1 LLEGGFVLELQGV
14 SKTFGELQVLRGI
27 DLHLRQGTVS
37 GLIGPNGSGKTTL
50 VNIITGVYP
59 PDSGRV
65 LLDGK
70 DISRASADQITR
82 LGVSRSFQNVR
93 IFNRMSVLDNVI
105 AALIGHDKAGLTTLL
120 GRAKRTGDPKV
131 TTARQALKTVG
142 LLEQRNLSASEL
154 PLPLRRRLEI
164 ARALACDPKVLVLDE
179 PAGGMTPA
187 ETASISELIRS
198 RIAPG
203 RTCIVIEHK
212 MDLISHVC
220 QHLCVLNHGEKIAE
234 GDPRSVV
241 SQPEVI
247 EAYLGRV

>member
-1 LLEGGFVLELQGV
+1 MLELQAV
-14 SKTFGELQVLRGI
+14 SKNFGELQALHGI
-27 DLHLRQGTVS
+27 DLHFRRGTVS

-50 VNIITGVYP
+50 VNIITGIYP

-70 DISRASADQITR
+70 DVSRYSADQITR
-82 LGVSRSFQNVR
+82 LGVSRSFQNIR
-93 IFNRMSVLDNVI
+93 IFNRMSVLENVI
-105 AALIGHDKAGLTTLL
+105 AAFIGHDKSGLTTLL
-120 GRAKRTGDPKV
+120 GPAKHAGDPSV
-131 TTARQALKTVG
+131 MAARQALETVG
-142 LLEQRNLSASEL
+142 LLDQSNLSASEL

-164 ARALACDPKVLVLDE
+164 GRALACDPKVLVLDE
-179 PAGGMTPA
+179 PAGGMTPV

-203 RTCIVIEHK
+203 RTCVVIEHK

-220 QHLCVLNHGEKIAE
+220 DHLCVLNHGEKIAE

-247 EAYLGRV
+247 EAYLGRA

>member
-1 LLEGGFVLELQGV
+1 MLELQAV
-14 SKTFGELQVLRGI
+14 SKNFGELQALHGI
-27 DLHLRQGTVS
+27 DLHFRRGTVS

-50 VNIITGVYP
+50 VNIITGIYP

-70 DISRASADQITR
+70 DVSRYSADQITR
-82 LGVSRSFQNVR
+82 LGVSRSFQNIR
-93 IFNRMSVLDNVI
+93 IFNRMSVLENVI
-105 AALIGHDKAGLTTLL
+105 AAFIGHDKSGLTTLL
-120 GRAKRTGDPKV
+120 GPAKHAGDPSV
-131 TTARQALKTVG
+131 MAARQALETVG
-142 LLEQRNLSASEL
+142 LLDQSNLSASEL

-164 ARALACDPKVLVLDE
+164 GRALACDPKVLVLDE

-203 RTCIVIEHK
+203 RTCVVIEHK
-212 MDLISHVC
+212 MDLISPVC
-220 QHLCVLNHGEKIAE
+220 EYLCVLNHGEKIAE

-247 EAYLGRV
+247 EAYLGQA

>member
-1 LLEGGFVLELQGV
+1 MLELQAV
-14 SKTFGELQVLRGI
+14 SKNFGELQALHGI
-27 DLHLRQGTVS
+27 DLHFRRGTVS

-50 VNIITGVYP
+50 VNIITGIYP

-70 DISRASADQITR
+70 DVSRYSADQITR
-82 LGVSRSFQNVR
+82 LGVSRSFQNIR
-93 IFNRMSVLDNVI
+93 IFNRMSVLENVI
-105 AALIGHDKAGLTTLL
+105 AAFIGHDKSGLTTLL
-120 GRAKRTGDPKV
+120 GPAKHAGDPSV
-131 TTARQALKTVG
+131 MAARQALETVG
-142 LLEQRNLSASEL
+142 LLDQSNLSASEL

-164 ARALACDPKVLVLDE
+164 GRALACDPKVLVLDE

-203 RTCIVIEHK
+203 RTCVVIEHK

-220 QHLCVLNHGEKIAE
+220 EYLCVLNHGEKIAE
-234 GDPRSVV
+234 GDPSSVV

-247 EAYLGRV
+247 EAYLGQA

>member
-1 LLEGGFVLELQGV
+1 MLELQSV
-14 SKTFGELQVLRGI
+14 SKNFGELQALCGI
-27 DLHLRQGTVS
+27 DLHLGRGTVS

-50 VNIITGVYP
+50 VNIITGIYA

-70 DISRASADQITR
+70 DVSRASADQITR
-82 LGVSRSFQNVR
+82 LGVSRSFQNIR
-93 IFNRMSVLDNVI
+93 IFNRMSVLENVI
-105 AALIGHDKAGLTTLL
+105 AALIGHHKPGLATLL
-120 GRAKRTGDPKV
+120 GRAKRIGDPRV
-131 TTARQALKTVG
+131 TAARRALETVG
-142 LLEQRNLSASEL
+142 LLEQGDLFANEL

-164 ARALACDPKVLVLDE
+164 ARALACDPKFLVLDE

-203 RTCIVIEHK
+203 RTCVVIEHK

-220 QHLCVLNHGEKIAE
+220 EHLCVLNHGEKIAE

-241 SQPEVI
+241 NQPEVI
-247 EAYLGRV
+247 EAYLG

>member
-1 LLEGGFVLELQGV
+1 MLELQAV
-14 SKTFGELQVLRGI
+14 SKNFGELQALHGI
-27 DLHLRQGTVS
+27 DLHFRRGTVS

-50 VNIITGVYP
+50 VNIITGIYP

-70 DISRASADQITR
+70 DVSRYSADQITR
-82 LGVSRSFQNVR
+82 LGVSRSFQNIR
-93 IFNRMSVLDNVI
+93 IFNRMSVLENVI
-105 AALIGHDKAGLTTLL
+105 AVFIGHDKSGLTTLL
-120 GRAKRTGDPKV
+120 GPAKHAGDPSV
-131 TTARQALKTVG
+131 MAARQALETVG
-142 LLEQRNLSASEL
+142 LLDQSNLSASEL

-164 ARALACDPKVLVLDE
+164 GRALACDPKVLVLDE

-203 RTCIVIEHK
+203 RTCVVIEHK

-220 QHLCVLNHGEKIAE
+220 EYLCVLNHGEKIAE

-247 EAYLGRV
+247 EAYLGRA

>member
-1 LLEGGFVLELQGV
+1 MLELQAVG
-14 SKTFGELQVLRGI
+14 KTFGKLQALHGV
-27 DLHLRQGTVS
+27 DLHVKRGTVS

-50 VNIITGVYP
+50 VNIITGVYA

-65 LLDGK
+65 FLDGK
-70 DISRASADQITR
+70 DVSRASADQITR
-82 LGVSRSFQNVR
+82 LGVSRSFQNIR
-93 IFNRMSVLDNVI
+93 IFNRMSVLENVI
-105 AALIGHDKAGLTTLL
+105 AALIGHHKPGLAALL
-120 GRAKRTGDPKV
+120 GRAKRTGDPRV
-131 TTARQALKTVG
+131 TAARRALETVG
-142 LLEQRNLSASEL
+142 LLEQGDLFASEL

-198 RIAPG
+198 RLAPG
-203 RTCIVIEHK
+203 RTCVVIEHK

-220 QHLCVLNHGEKIAE
+220 EHLCVLNHGEKIAE

-247 EAYLGRV
+247 EAYLGRA

>member
-1 LLEGGFVLELQGV
+1 MLELQAVG
-14 SKTFGELQVLRGI
+14 KTFGALQALHGI
-27 DLHLRQGTVS
+27 DLHLRRGTVS

-50 VNIITGVYP
+50 VNIITGVYA

-70 DISRASADQITR
+70 DVSRASADQITR
-82 LGVSRSFQNVR
+82 LGVSRTFQNIR
-93 IFNRMSVLDNVI
+93 IFNRMRVLENVI
-105 AALIGHDKAGLTTLL
+105 VALIGHDKLGLFPLL
-120 GRAKRTGDPKV
+120 GSVRGVGGAGVEAARRT
-131 TTARQALKTVG
+131 LETVG
-142 LLEQRNLSASEL
+142 LLKQSNLFASEL

-164 ARALACDPKVLVLDE
+164 ARALVCDPKVLVLDE

-203 RTCIVIEHK
+203 RTCVVIEHK

-220 QHLCVLNHGEKIAE
+220 EYLCVLNHGEKIAE
-234 GDPRSVV
+234 GDPRSVM

-247 EAYLGRV
+247 EAYLGRA

>member
-1 LLEGGFVLELQGV
+1 MLELQAV
-14 SKTFGELQVLRGI
+14 SKNFGELQALHGI
-27 DLHLRQGTVS
+27 DLHFRRGTVS

-50 VNIITGVYP
+50 VNIITGIYP

-70 DISRASADQITR
+70 DVSRYSADQITR
-82 LGVSRSFQNVR
+82 LGVSRSFQNIR
-93 IFNRMSVLDNVI
+93 IFNRMSVLENVI
-105 AALIGHDKAGLTTLL
+105 AAFIGHDKSGLTTLL
-120 GRAKRTGDPKV
+120 GPAKHAGDPSV
-131 TTARQALKTVG
+131 RAARQALETVG
-142 LLEQRNLSASEL
+142 LLDQSNLSASEL

-164 ARALACDPKVLVLDE
+164 GRALACDPKVLVLDE

-203 RTCIVIEHK
+203 RTCVVIEHK

-220 QHLCVLNHGEKIAE
+220 EYLCVLNHGEKIAE

-247 EAYLGRV
+247 EAYLGRA

>member
-1 LLEGGFVLELQGV
+1 MLELQAV
-14 SKTFGELQVLRGI
+14 SKAFGELQVLHGI
-27 DLHLRQGTVS
+27 DLHLRPGTVS

-50 VNIITGVYP
+50 VNIVTGVYA

-70 DISRASADQITR
+70 DVSRASADQITQ
-82 LGVSRSFQNVR
+82 LGVSRTFQNIR
-93 IFNRMSVLDNVI
+93 IFNRMSVLENVI
-105 AALIGHDKAGLTTLL
+105 AALIGHDKPGLFSLL
-120 GRAKRTGDPKV
+120 GSVREVDGAGVAAARRA
-131 TTARQALKTVG
+131 LETVG
-142 LLEQRNLSASEL
+142 LLDQSNLSASEL

-179 PAGGMTPA
+179 PSGGMTPA
-187 ETASISELIRS
+187 ETARVSELIRS

-203 RTCIVIEHK
+203 RTCVVIEHK

-220 QHLCVLNHGEKIAE
+220 EHLCVLNHGEKIAE
-234 GDPRSVV
+234 GDPRSVM

-247 EAYLGRV
+247 EAYLGRP

>member
-1 LLEGGFVLELQGV
+1 MLELQSV
-14 SKTFGELQVLRGI
+14 SKNFGELQALCGI
-27 DLHLRQGTVS
+27 DLHLGRGTVS

-50 VNIITGVYP
+50 VNIITGVYA

-65 LLDGK
+65 FLDGK
-70 DISRASADQITR
+70 DVSRASADQITR
-82 LGVSRSFQNVR
+82 LGVSRSFQNIR
-93 IFNRMSVLDNVI
+93 IFNRMSVLENVI
-105 AALIGHDKAGLTTLL
+105 AALIGHHKPGLATLL
-120 GRAKRTGDPKV
+120 GRAKRIGDPRV
-131 TTARQALKTVG
+131 TAARRALETVG
-142 LLEQRNLSASEL
+142 LLEQGDLFANEL

-164 ARALACDPKVLVLDE
+164 ARALACDPKFLVLDE

-203 RTCIVIEHK
+203 RTCVVIEHK

-220 QHLCVLNHGEKIAE
+220 EHLCVLNHGEKIAE

-241 SQPEVI
+241 NQPEVI
-247 EAYLGRV
+247 EAYLG

>member
-1 LLEGGFVLELQGV
+1 MLELQAV
-14 SKTFGELQVLRGI
+14 SKNFGELQALHGI
-27 DLHLRQGTVS
+27 DLHFRRGTVS

-50 VNIITGVYP
+50 VNIITGIYP

-70 DISRASADQITR
+70 DVSRYSADQITR
-82 LGVSRSFQNVR
+82 LGVSRSFQNIR
-93 IFNRMSVLDNVI
+93 IFNRMSVLENVI
-105 AALIGHDKAGLTTLL
+105 AAFIGHDKSGLTTLL
-120 GRAKRTGDPKV
+120 GPAKHAGDPSV
-131 TTARQALKTVG
+131 MAARQALETVG
-142 LLEQRNLSASEL
+142 LLEQSNLSASEL
-154 PLPLRRRLEI
+154 PLPIRRRLEI
-164 ARALACDPKVLVLDE
+164 GRALACDPKVLVLDE

-203 RTCIVIEHK
+203 RTCVVIEHK

-220 QHLCVLNHGEKIAE
+220 EYLCVLNHGEKIAE

-247 EAYLGRV
+247 EAYLGQA

>member
-1 LLEGGFVLELQGV
+1 MLELQAV
-14 SKTFGELQVLRGI
+14 SKAFGELQALHGI
-27 DLHLRQGTVS
+27 DLHLRRGTVS

-70 DISRASADQITR
+70 DVSRNSADQITR
-82 LGVSRSFQNVR
+82 LGVSRSFQNIR
-93 IFNRMSVLDNVI
+93 IFNRMSVLENVI
-105 AALIGHDKAGLTTLL
+105 AALIGHDKPGLFALL
-120 GRAKRTGDPKV
+120 GRVRGAGGV
-131 TTARQALKTVG
+131 GVAAARRALETVG
-142 LLEQRNLSASEL
+142 LLDQSNLSASEL

-164 ARALACDPKVLVLDE
+164 ARALACDPKVLILDE

-187 ETASISELIRS
+187 ETARVSELIRS

-203 RTCIVIEHK
+203 RTCVVIEHK

-220 QHLCVLNHGEKIAE
+220 EHLCVLNHGEKIAE
-234 GDPRSVV
+234 GDPHSVV

-247 EAYLGRV
+247 EAYLGRP

>member
-1 LLEGGFVLELQGV
+1 MLELQAV
-14 SKTFGELQVLRGI
+14 SKNFGELQALHGI
-27 DLHLRQGTVS
+27 DLHFRRGTVS

-50 VNIITGVYP
+50 VNIITGIYP

-65 LLDGK
+65 LLDGI
-70 DISRASADQITR
+70 DVSRNSADQITR
-82 LGVSRSFQNVR
+82 LGVSRSFQNIR
-93 IFNRMSVLDNVI
+93 IFSRMSVLENVI
-105 AALIGHDKAGLTTLL
+105 AAFIGHDKSGLRALL
-120 GRAKRTGDPKV
+120 GPAKHAGDPSV
-131 TTARQALKTVG
+131 MAARQALETVG
-142 LLEQRNLSASEL
+142 LLEKSNLSASEL

-164 ARALACDPKVLVLDE
+164 GRALACDPKVLVLDE
-179 PAGGMTPA
+179 

-220 QHLCVLNHGEKIAE
+220 EYLCVLNHGEKIAE

-247 EAYLGRV
+247 EAYLGRA

>member
-1 LLEGGFVLELQGV
+1 MLELQAVG
-14 SKTFGELQVLRGI
+14 KTFGKLQALHGV
-27 DLHLRQGTVS
+27 DLHVKRGTVS

-50 VNIITGVYP
+50 VNIITGVYA

-65 LLDGK
+65 FLDGK
-70 DISRASADQITR
+70 DVSRASADQITR
-82 LGVSRSFQNVR
+82 LGVSRSFQNIR
-93 IFNRMSVLDNVI
+93 IFNRMSVLENVI
-105 AALIGHDKAGLTTLL
+105 AALIGHHKPGLATLL
-120 GRAKRTGDPKV
+120 GRAKRIGDPRV
-131 TTARQALKTVG
+131 TAARRALETVG
-142 LLEQRNLSASEL
+142 LLEQGDLFANEL

-164 ARALACDPKVLVLDE
+164 ARALACDPKFLVLDE

-203 RTCIVIEHK
+203 RTCVVIEHK

-220 QHLCVLNHGEKIAE
+220 EHLCVLNHGEKIAE

-241 SQPEVI
+241 NQPEVI
-247 EAYLGRV
+247 EAYLGRA

>member
-1 LLEGGFVLELQGV
+1 VLELQAVG
-14 SKTFGELQVLRGI
+14 KTFGALQALHGI
-27 DLHLRQGTVS
+27 DLHLRRGTVS

-50 VNIITGVYP
+50 VNIITGVYA

-65 LLDGK
+65 LLDSK
-70 DISRASADQITR
+70 DVSRASADQITR
-82 LGVSRSFQNVR
+82 LGVSRTFQNIR
-93 IFNRMSVLDNVI
+93 IFNRMRVLENVI
-105 AALIGHDKAGLTTLL
+105 VALIGNDKLGLFPLL
-120 GRAKRTGDPKV
+120 GSVRGVGGAGVEAARRA
-131 TTARQALKTVG
+131 LETVG
-142 LLEQRNLSASEL
+142 LLKQSNLFASEL

-164 ARALACDPKVLVLDE
+164 ARALVCDPKVLVLDE

-203 RTCIVIEHK
+203 RTCVVIEHK

-220 QHLCVLNHGEKIAE
+220 EYLCVLNHGEKIAE
-234 GDPRSVV
+234 GDPRSVM

-247 EAYLGRV
+247 EAYLGRA

>member
-1 LLEGGFVLELQGV
+1 MLELQAVG
-14 SKTFGELQVLRGI
+14 KTFGELQALHGI
-27 DLHLRQGTVS
+27 DLHVRRGTVS

-50 VNIITGVYP
+50 VNIITGIYA

-70 DISRASADQITR
+70 DVSRASADQITR
-82 LGVSRSFQNVR
+82 LGVSRSFQNIR
-93 IFNRMSVLDNVI
+93 IFNRMSVLENVI
-105 AALIGHDKAGLTTLL
+105 AALIGHHKPGLATLL
-120 GRAKRTGDPKV
+120 GRAKRIGDPRV
-131 TTARQALKTVG
+131 TAARRALETVG
-142 LLEQRNLSASEL
+142 LLEQGDLFANEL

-164 ARALACDPKVLVLDE
+164 ARALACDPKFLVLDE

-203 RTCIVIEHK
+203 RTCVVIEHK

-220 QHLCVLNHGEKIAE
+220 EHLCVLNHGEKIAE
-234 GDPRSVV
+234 GDPRSVM

-247 EAYLGRV
+247 EAYLGRA

>member
-1 LLEGGFVLELQGV
+1 MLELQAVG
-14 SKTFGELQVLRGI
+14 KTFGEVQALHGI
-27 DLHLRQGTVS
+27 DLHVRRGTVS

-50 VNIITGVYP
+50 VNIITGVYA

-65 LLDGK
+65 FLDGK
-70 DISRASADQITR
+70 DVSRASADQITR
-82 LGVSRSFQNVR
+82 LGVSRSFQNIR
-93 IFNRMSVLDNVI
+93 IFNRMSVLENVI
-105 AALIGHDKAGLTTLL
+105 AALIGHHKPGLATLL
-120 GRAKRTGDPKV
+120 GRAKRIGDPRV
-131 TTARQALKTVG
+131 TAARRALETVG
-142 LLEQRNLSASEL
+142 LLEQGDLFANEL

-164 ARALACDPKVLVLDE
+164 ARALACDPKFLVLDE

-203 RTCIVIEHK
+203 RTCVVIEHK

-220 QHLCVLNHGEKIAE
+220 EHLCVLNHGEKIAE

-241 SQPEVI
+241 NQPEVI
-247 EAYLGRV
+247 EAYLG

>member
-1 LLEGGFVLELQGV
+1 MLELQSV
-14 SKTFGELQVLRGI
+14 SKNFGELQALCGI
-27 DLHLRQGTVS
+27 ALHLGRGTVS

-50 VNIITGVYP
+50 VNIITGVYA

-65 LLDGK
+65 FLDGK
-70 DISRASADQITR
+70 DVSRASADQITR
-82 LGVSRSFQNVR
+82 LGVSRSFQNIR
-93 IFNRMSVLDNVI
+93 IFNRMSVLENVI
-105 AALIGHDKAGLTTLL
+105 AALIGHHKPGLATLL
-120 GRAKRTGDPKV
+120 GRAKRIGDPRV
-131 TTARQALKTVG
+131 TAARRALETVG
-142 LLEQRNLSASEL
+142 LLEQGDLFASEL

-164 ARALACDPKVLVLDE
+164 ARALACDPKFLVLDE

-203 RTCIVIEHK
+203 RTCVVIEHK

-220 QHLCVLNHGEKIAE
+220 EHLCVLNHGEKIAE
-234 GDPRSVV
+234 GEPRAVV

-247 EAYLGRV
+247 EAYLGRA

>member
-1 LLEGGFVLELQGV
+1 MLELQAVG
-14 SKTFGELQVLRGI
+14 KTFGKLQALHGV
-27 DLHLRQGTVS
+27 DLHVKRGTVS

-50 VNIITGVYP
+50 VNIITGVYA

-65 LLDGK
+65 FLDGK
-70 DISRASADQITR
+70 NVSRASADQITR
-82 LGVSRSFQNVR
+82 LGVSRSFQNIR
-93 IFNRMSVLDNVI
+93 IFNRMSVLENVI
-105 AALIGHDKAGLTTLL
+105 AALIGHHKPGLATLL
-120 GRAKRTGDPKV
+120 GRAKRIGDPRV
-131 TTARQALKTVG
+131 TAARRALETVG
-142 LLEQRNLSASEL
+142 LLEQGDLFANEL

-164 ARALACDPKVLVLDE
+164 ARALACDPKFLVLDE

-203 RTCIVIEHK
+203 RTCVVIEHK

-220 QHLCVLNHGEKIAE
+220 EHLCVLNHGEKIAE

-241 SQPEVI
+241 NQPEVI
-247 EAYLGRV
+247 EAYLG

>member
-1 LLEGGFVLELQGV
+1 MLELQAVG
-14 SKTFGELQVLRGI
+14 KTFGELQALHGI
-27 DLHLRQGTVS
+27 DLHVRRGTVS

-50 VNIITGVYP
+50 VNIITGVYA

-65 LLDGK
+65 FLDGK
-70 DISRASADQITR
+70 DVSRASADQITR
-82 LGVSRSFQNVR
+82 LGVSRSFQNIR
-93 IFNRMSVLDNVI
+93 IFNRMSVLENVI
-105 AALIGHDKAGLTTLL
+105 AALIGHHKPGLATLL
-120 GRAKRTGDPKV
+120 GRAKRIGDPRV
-131 TTARQALKTVG
+131 TAARRALETVG
-142 LLEQRNLSASEL
+142 LLEQGDLFANEL

-164 ARALACDPKVLVLDE
+164 ARALACDPKFLVLDE

-203 RTCIVIEHK
+203 RTCVVIEHK

-220 QHLCVLNHGEKIAE
+220 EHLCVLNHGEKIAE

-241 SQPEVI
+241 NQPEVI
-247 EAYLGRV
+247 EAYLG

>member
-1 LLEGGFVLELQGV
+1 MLELQAVG
-14 SKTFGELQVLRGI
+14 KTFGELQALHGI
-27 DLHLRQGTVS
+27 DLHVRRGTVS

-50 VNIITGVYP
+50 VNIITGVYA

-70 DISRASADQITR
+70 NVSRASADQITR
-82 LGVSRSFQNVR
+82 LGVSRSFQNIR
-93 IFNRMSVLDNVI
+93 IFNRMSVLENVI
-105 AALIGHDKAGLTTLL
+105 AALIGHHKPGLATLL
-120 GRAKRTGDPKV
+120 GRAKRIGDPRV
-131 TTARQALKTVG
+131 TAARRALETVG
-142 LLEQRNLSASEL
+142 LLEQGDLFANEL

-164 ARALACDPKVLVLDE
+164 ARALACDPKFLVLDE

-203 RTCIVIEHK
+203 RTCVVIEHK

-220 QHLCVLNHGEKIAE
+220 EHLCVLNHGEKIAE

-241 SQPEVI
+241 NQPEVI
-247 EAYLGRV
+247 EAYLG

>member
-1 LLEGGFVLELQGV
+1 MLELQAV
-14 SKTFGELQVLRGI
+14 SKNFGELQALHGI
-27 DLHLRQGTVS
+27 DLHFRRGTVS

-50 VNIITGVYP
+50 VNIITGIYP

-70 DISRASADQITR
+70 DVSRYSADQITR
-82 LGVSRSFQNVR
+82 LGVSRSFQNIR
-93 IFNRMSVLDNVI
+93 IFNRMSVLENVI
-105 AALIGHDKAGLTTLL
+105 AAFIGHDKSGLTTLL
-120 GRAKRTGDPKV
+120 GPAKHAGDPSV
-131 TTARQALKTVG
+131 MAARQALETVG
-142 LLEQRNLSASEL
+142 LLDQSNLSASEL

-164 ARALACDPKVLVLDE
+164 GRALACDPKVLVLDE

-203 RTCIVIEHK
+203 RTCVVIEHK

-220 QHLCVLNHGEKIAE
+220 EYLCVLNHGEKIAE

-247 EAYLGRV
+247 EAYLGRA

>member
-1 LLEGGFVLELQGV
+1 VLELQGV
-14 SKTFGELQVLRGI
+14 SKTFGELQALNGI
-27 DLHLRQGTVS
+27 DLHLKRERVS

-50 VNIITGVYP
+50 ANIITGIYS
-59 PDSGRV
+59 PDSGRL

-70 DISRASADQITR
+70 DVSRVSADQITR
-82 LGVSRSFQNVR
+82 LGVSRSFQNIR
-93 IFNRMSVLDNVI
+93 IFNRMSVLENVI
-105 AALIGHDKAGLTTLL
+105 AALISQDKSGLTTLL
-120 GRAKRTGDPKV
+120 GPAKRTGDPRV
-131 TTARQALKTVG
+131 TAARQALETVG
-142 LLEQRNLSASEL
+142 LLEQSNLSASEL

-187 ETASISELIRS
+187 ETAGISELIRS

-203 RTCIVIEHK
+203 RTCVVIEHK

-220 QHLCVLNHGEKIAE
+220 EHLCVLNHGEKIAE

-241 SQPEVI
+241 RQPEVI
-247 EAYLGRV
+247 EAYLGRA

>member
-1 LLEGGFVLELQGV
+1 MLELQAV
-14 SKTFGELQVLRGI
+14 SKNFGELQALCGI
-27 DLHLRQGTVS
+27 DLHLGRGTVS

-70 DISRASADQITR
+70 DVSHTSADQITR
-82 LGVSRSFQNVR
+82 LGVSRSFQNIR
-93 IFNRMSVLDNVI
+93 IFNRMSVLENVI
-105 AALIGHDKAGLTTLL
+105 AAFIGHDKAGLRALL
-120 GRAKRTGDPKV
+120 GPAKHPGDPGV
-131 TTARQALKTVG
+131 AAAHRALETVG
-142 LLEQRNLSASEL
+142 LLEQSNLSASEL

-164 ARALACDPKVLVLDE
+164 ARALACDPKVLILDE

-187 ETASISELIRS
+187 ETAGISELIRS

-203 RTCIVIEHK
+203 RTCVVIEHK

-220 QHLCVLNHGEKIAE
+220 EHLCVLNHGEKIAE
-234 GDPRSVV
+234 GDPMTVV

-247 EAYLGRV
+247 EAYLGRA

>member
-1 LLEGGFVLELQGV
+1 MLELQAV
-14 SKTFGELQVLRGI
+14 SKNFGELQALHGI
-27 DLHLRQGTVS
+27 DLHFRRGTVS

-50 VNIITGVYP
+50 VNIITGIYP

-70 DISRASADQITR
+70 DVSRYSADQITR
-82 LGVSRSFQNVR
+82 LGVSRSFQNIR
-93 IFNRMSVLDNVI
+93 IFNRMSVLENVI
-105 AALIGHDKAGLTTLL
+105 AAFIGHDKSGLTTLL
-120 GRAKRTGDPKV
+120 GPAKHAGDPSV
-131 TTARQALKTVG
+131 MAARQALETVG
-142 LLEQRNLSASEL
+142 LLEQSNLSASEL

-164 ARALACDPKVLVLDE
+164 GRALACDPKVLVLDE

-203 RTCIVIEHK
+203 RTCVVIEHK

-220 QHLCVLNHGEKIAE
+220 EYLCVLNHGEKIAE

-247 EAYLGRV
+247 EAYLGQA

>member
-1 LLEGGFVLELQGV
+1 MLELQAVG
-14 SKTFGELQVLRGI
+14 KTFGELQALHGI
-27 DLHLRQGTVS
+27 DLHVRRGTVS

-50 VNIITGVYP
+50 VNIITGVYA

-65 LLDGK
+65 FLDGK
-70 DISRASADQITR
+70 NVSRASADQITR
-82 LGVSRSFQNVR
+82 LGVSRSFQNIR
-93 IFNRMSVLDNVI
+93 IFNRMSVLENVI
-105 AALIGHDKAGLTTLL
+105 AALIGHHKPGLATLL
-120 GRAKRTGDPKV
+120 GRAKRIGDPRV
-131 TTARQALKTVG
+131 TAARRALETVG
-142 LLEQRNLSASEL
+142 LLEQGDLFANEL

-164 ARALACDPKVLVLDE
+164 ARALACDPKFLVLDE

-203 RTCIVIEHK
+203 RTCVVIEHK

-220 QHLCVLNHGEKIAE
+220 EHLCVLNHGEKIAE

-241 SQPEVI
+241 NQPEVI
-247 EAYLGRV
+247 EAYLG

>member
-1 LLEGGFVLELQGV
+1 LRAGGFVLELQAV
-14 SKTFGELQVLRGI
+14 SKNFGELQALHGI
-27 DLHLRQGTVS
+27 DLHFRRGTVS

-50 VNIITGVYP
+50 VNIITGIYP

-70 DISRASADQITR
+70 DVSRYSADQITR
-82 LGVSRSFQNVR
+82 LGVSRSFQNIR
-93 IFNRMSVLDNVI
+93 IFNRMSVLENVI
-105 AALIGHDKAGLTTLL
+105 AAFIGHDKSGLTTLL
-120 GRAKRTGDPKV
+120 GPAKHAGDPSV
-131 TTARQALKTVG
+131 MAARQALETVG
-142 LLEQRNLSASEL
+142 LLDQSNLSASEL

-164 ARALACDPKVLVLDE
+164 GRALACDPKVLVLDE

-203 RTCIVIEHK
+203 RTCVVIEHK

-220 QHLCVLNHGEKIAE
+220 EYLCVLNHGEKIAE

-247 EAYLGRV
+247 EAYLGRA

>member
-1 LLEGGFVLELQGV
+1 VLELQAVG
-14 SKTFGELQVLRGI
+14 KTFGELQALHGI
-27 DLHLRQGTVS
+27 DLHVRRGTVS

-50 VNIITGVYP
+50 VNIITGVYA

-65 LLDGK
+65 FLDGK
-70 DISRASADQITR
+70 DVSRASADQITR
-82 LGVSRSFQNVR
+82 LGVSRSFQNIR
-93 IFNRMSVLDNVI
+93 IFNRMSVLENVI
-105 AALIGHDKAGLTTLL
+105 AALIGHHKPGLATLL
-120 GRAKRTGDPKV
+120 GRAKRIGDPRV
-131 TTARQALKTVG
+131 TAARRALETVG
-142 LLEQRNLSASEL
+142 LLEQGDLFANEL

-164 ARALACDPKVLVLDE
+164 ARALACDPKFLVLDE

-203 RTCIVIEHK
+203 RTCVVIEHK

-220 QHLCVLNHGEKIAE
+220 EHLCVLNHGEKIAE

-241 SQPEVI
+241 NQPEVI
-247 EAYLGRV
+247 EAYLG

>member
-1 LLEGGFVLELQGV
+1 VLELQAVG
-14 SKTFGELQVLRGI
+14 KTFGELQALHGI
-27 DLHLRQGTVS
+27 DLHVRRGTVS

-50 VNIITGVYP
+50 VNIITGIYA

-70 DISRASADQITR
+70 DVSRASADQITR
-82 LGVSRSFQNVR
+82 LGVSRSFQNIR
-93 IFNRMSVLDNVI
+93 IFNRMSVLENVI
-105 AALIGHDKAGLTTLL
+105 AALIGHHKPGLATLL
-120 GRAKRTGDPKV
+120 GRAKRIGDPRV
-131 TTARQALKTVG
+131 TAARRALETVG
-142 LLEQRNLSASEL
+142 LLEQGDLFANEL

-164 ARALACDPKVLVLDE
+164 ARALACDPKFLVLDE

-203 RTCIVIEHK
+203 RTCVVIEHK

-220 QHLCVLNHGEKIAE
+220 EHLCVLNHGEKIAE

-247 EAYLGRV
+247 EAYLGRA

>member
-1 LLEGGFVLELQGV
+1 MLELQAVG
-14 SKTFGELQVLRGI
+14 KTFGEVQALHGI
-27 DLHLRQGTVS
+27 DLHVRRGTVS

-50 VNIITGVYP
+50 VNIITGVYA

-65 LLDGK
+65 FLDGK
-70 DISRASADQITR
+70 NVSRASADQITR
-82 LGVSRSFQNVR
+82 LGVSRSFQNIR
-93 IFNRMSVLDNVI
+93 IFNRMSVLENVI
-105 AALIGHDKAGLTTLL
+105 AALIGHHKPGLATLL
-120 GRAKRTGDPKV
+120 GRAKRIGDPRV
-131 TTARQALKTVG
+131 TAARRALETVG
-142 LLEQRNLSASEL
+142 LLEQGDLFANEL

-164 ARALACDPKVLVLDE
+164 ARALACDPKFLVLDE

-203 RTCIVIEHK
+203 RTCVVIEHK

-220 QHLCVLNHGEKIAE
+220 EHLCVLNHGEKIAE

-241 SQPEVI
+241 NQPEVI
-247 EAYLGRV
+247 EAYLG

>member
-1 LLEGGFVLELQGV
+1 VLELQAV
-14 SKTFGELQVLRGI
+14 SKNFGELQALHGI
-27 DLHLRQGTVS
+27 DLHFRRGTVS

-50 VNIITGVYP
+50 VNIITGIYP

-70 DISRASADQITR
+70 DVSRYSADQITR
-82 LGVSRSFQNVR
+82 LGVSRSFQNIR
-93 IFNRMSVLDNVI
+93 IFNRMSVLENVI
-105 AALIGHDKAGLTTLL
+105 AAFIGHDKSGLTTLL
-120 GRAKRTGDPKV
+120 GPAKHAGDPSV
-131 TTARQALKTVG
+131 MAARQALETVG
-142 LLEQRNLSASEL
+142 LLDQSNLSASEL

-164 ARALACDPKVLVLDE
+164 GRALACDPKVLVLDE

-203 RTCIVIEHK
+203 RTCVVIEHK

-220 QHLCVLNHGEKIAE
+220 EYLCVLNHGEKIAE

-247 EAYLGRV
+247 EAYLGQA

>member
-1 LLEGGFVLELQGV
+1 MLELQAV
-14 SKTFGELQVLRGI
+14 SKNFGELQALHGI
-27 DLHLRQGTVS
+27 DLHFRRGTVS

-50 VNIITGVYP
+50 VNIITGIYP

-70 DISRASADQITR
+70 DVSRYSADQITR
-82 LGVSRSFQNVR
+82 LGVSRSFQNIR
-93 IFNRMSVLDNVI
+93 IFNRMSVLENVI
-105 AALIGHDKAGLTTLL
+105 AAFIGHDKSGLTTLL
-120 GRAKRTGDPKV
+120 GPAKHAGDPSV
-131 TTARQALKTVG
+131 MAARQALETVG
-142 LLEQRNLSASEL
+142 LLEQSNLSASEL

-164 ARALACDPKVLVLDE
+164 GRALACDPKVLVLDE

-203 RTCIVIEHK
+203 RTCVVIEHK

-220 QHLCVLNHGEKIAE
+220 EYLCVLNHGEKIAE

-247 EAYLGRV
+247 EAYLGRA

>member
-1 LLEGGFVLELQGV
+1 MLELQAV
-14 SKTFGELQVLRGI
+14 SKNFGELQALHGI
-27 DLHLRQGTVS
+27 DLHFRRGTVS

-50 VNIITGVYP
+50 VNIITGIYP

-70 DISRASADQITR
+70 DVSRNSADQITR
-82 LGVSRSFQNVR
+82 LGVSRSFQNIR
-93 IFNRMSVLDNVI
+93 IFNRMSVLENVI
-105 AALIGHDKAGLTTLL
+105 AAFIGHDRSGLRALL
-120 GRAKRTGDPKV
+120 GRAKHAGDPSV
-131 TTARQALKTVG
+131 MAAYQALETVG
-142 LLEQRNLSASEL
+142 LLEQSNLSASEL

-164 ARALACDPKVLVLDE
+164 GRALACDPKVLVLDE

-203 RTCIVIEHK
+203 RTCVVIEHK

-220 QHLCVLNHGEKIAE
+220 EYLCVLNHGEKIAE

-247 EAYLGRV
+247 EAYLGRA

>member
-1 LLEGGFVLELQGV
+1 MLELQAVG
-14 SKTFGELQVLRGI
+14 KAFGELQALHGI
-27 DLHLRQGTVS
+27 DLHVRRGTVS

-50 VNIITGVYP
+50 VNIITGIYA

-70 DISRASADQITR
+70 DVSRASADQITR
-82 LGVSRSFQNVR
+82 LGVSRSFQNIR
-93 IFNRMSVLDNVI
+93 IFNRMSVLENVI
-105 AALIGHDKAGLTTLL
+105 AALIGHHKPGLATLL
-120 GRAKRTGDPKV
+120 GRAKRTGDPRV
-131 TTARQALKTVG
+131 TAARRALETVG
-142 LLEQRNLSASEL
+142 LLEQGDLFASEL

-203 RTCIVIEHK
+203 RTCVVIEHK

-220 QHLCVLNHGEKIAE
+220 EHLCVLNHGEKIAE

-247 EAYLGRV
+247 EAYLGRA

>member
-1 LLEGGFVLELQGV
+1 MLELQAVG
-14 SKTFGELQVLRGI
+14 KTFGKLQALHGV
-27 DLHLRQGTVS
+27 DLHVRRGTVS

-50 VNIITGVYP
+50 VNIITGIYA

-70 DISRASADQITR
+70 DVSRASADQITR
-82 LGVSRSFQNVR
+82 LGVSRSFQNIR
-93 IFNRMSVLDNVI
+93 IFNRMSVLENVI
-105 AALIGHDKAGLTTLL
+105 AALIGHHKPGLATLL
-120 GRAKRTGDPKV
+120 GRAKRIGDPRV
-131 TTARQALKTVG
+131 TAARRALETVG
-142 LLEQRNLSASEL
+142 LLEQGDLFANEL

-164 ARALACDPKVLVLDE
+164 ARALACDPKFLVLDE

-203 RTCIVIEHK
+203 RTCVVIEHK

-220 QHLCVLNHGEKIAE
+220 EHLCVLNHGEKIAE

-241 SQPEVI
+241 NQPEVI
-247 EAYLGRV
+247 EAYLG

>member
-1 LLEGGFVLELQGV
+1 MLELQAVG
-14 SKTFGELQVLRGI
+14 KTFGELQALHGI
-27 DLHLRQGTVS
+27 DLHVRRGTVS

-50 VNIITGVYP
+50 VNIITGIYA

-70 DISRASADQITR
+70 DVSRASADQITR
-82 LGVSRSFQNVR
+82 LGVSRSFQNIR
-93 IFNRMSVLDNVI
+93 IFNRMSVLENVI
-105 AALIGHDKAGLTTLL
+105 AALIGHHKPGLATLL
-120 GRAKRTGDPKV
+120 GRAKRIGDPRV
-131 TTARQALKTVG
+131 TAARRALETVG
-142 LLEQRNLSASEL
+142 LLEQGDLFANEL

-164 ARALACDPKVLVLDE
+164 ARALACDPKFLVLDE

-203 RTCIVIEHK
+203 RTCVVIEHK

-220 QHLCVLNHGEKIAE
+220 EHLCVLNHGEKIAE

-241 SQPEVI
+241 NQPEVI
-247 EAYLGRV
+247 EAYLG